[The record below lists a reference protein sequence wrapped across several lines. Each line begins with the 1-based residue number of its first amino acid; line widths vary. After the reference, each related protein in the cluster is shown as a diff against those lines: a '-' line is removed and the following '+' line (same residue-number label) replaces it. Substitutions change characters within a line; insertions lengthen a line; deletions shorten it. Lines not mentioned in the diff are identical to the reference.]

1 MTTILIIDDDIDFC
15 ETMESLVGRMDFKCI
30 TANTLK
36 EGIDFLEAR
45 EVDVVFLDVRLP
57 DGNGLEAL
65 PMIKQAPSEP
75 EVIILT
81 GQGDP
86 DGAEL
91 AIQGG
96 VWDYL
101 VKPTS
106 IKQTRLSLTRALK
119 YREEKRAESPVALNL
134 DNIIGSSP
142 AMRDC
147 FDLVAKAAVSNSQVL
162 ITGETGTG
170 KELFAR
176 TIHENSPRAA
186 GNFVIVDCA
195 SLTETLLESTLFG
208 HKKGAFTGA
217 DSDRTGLV
225 KVADG
230 GTLFLDEVGDMPLS
244 IQRSFLRVLQEK
256 KFRPVGQTQEV
267 TSNFRLIAAT
277 NRNLEEMVESG
288 EFRRDL
294 LFRLWAI
301 HLELPPLRERKED
314 IKRLSMFF
322 INSLCEEYGVPN
334 KGFDTDFFDT
344 LCAYNWPGNVRE
356 LFNVMEMAFISSGRA
371 STVYAMDLPSNI
383 RIKVAKASLT
393 RESGEENPAS
403 IPVDGDANPQVT
415 RILSE
420 TAQDIKRQFGANIPE
435 IKEFKGAMEEQ
446 YLRELIRHTGGNARR
461 IMEISGLS
469 KSHFYTLLKKRNIS
483 VSSESEAS

>member
-1 MTTILIIDDDIDFC
+1 MTTILIIDDDIEFC
-15 ETMESLVGRMDFKCI
+15 ETMESLVRRMGHLCV
-30 TANTLK
+30 TAHTLK
-36 EGIDFLEAR
+36 EGTGYLEAHT
-45 EVDVVFLDVRLP
+45 VDVVFLDVRLP
-57 DGNGLEAL
+57 DGNGLTAL
-65 PMIKQAPSEP
+65 PTIKKSPSQP

-106 IKQTRLSLTRALK
+106 IKQTRLSLSRALK
-119 YREEKRAESPVALNL
+119 YHEEKQVETPVALNL

-142 AMRDC
+142 AMRKC
-147 FDLVAKAAVSNSQVL
+147 FDIVAKASVSKSQVL
-162 ITGETGTG
+162 VTGETGTG

-176 TIHENSPRAA
+176 TIHENSPRM
-186 GNFVIVDCA
+186 GNNFVIVDCA

-208 HKKGAFTGA
+208 HKRGAFTGA
-217 DSDRTGLV
+217 DADRIGLI
-225 KVADG
+225 KTADG

-256 KFRPVGQTQEV
+256 RFRPVGQTQEV

-277 NRNLEEMVESG
+277 NRNLEEMVEKG

-301 HLELPPLRERKED
+301 HLELPPLRARKGD
-314 IKRLSMFF
+314 IKRLTMFF
-322 INSLCEEYGVPN
+322 IDRLCEEYSVPN
-334 KGFDTDFFDT
+334 KGFDVDFFDT
-344 LCAYNWPGNVRE
+344 LSAYSWPGNIRE
-356 LFNVMEMAFISSGRA
+356 LFNVLEMAFITSGR
-371 STVYAMDLPSNI
+371 TRTLYAMDLPSHI
-383 RIKVAKASLT
+383 RIKVAKASLNLGT
-393 RESGEENPAS
+393 PDITEKQSPMEGAH
-403 IPVDGDANPQVT
+403 PQIT

-420 TAQDIKRQFGANIPE
+420 TAMEIKHQFKGRIPE
-435 IKEFKGAMEEQ
+435 IKEFKGVMEEQ
-446 YLRELIRHTGGNARR
+446 YLKELIRHTGGNAKK

-469 KSHFYTLLKKRNIS
+469 KSHFYTLLKKKEIS
-483 VSSESEAS
+483 ISSE

>member
-1 MTTILIIDDDIDFC
+1 MTPTILIIDDDIEFC
-15 ETMESLVGRMDFKCI
+15 ETMESLVRRMDHHCV
-30 TANTLK
+30 TAQTLK
-36 EGIDFLEAR
+36 EGTDYLQCHT
-45 EVDVVFLDVRLP
+45 VDVVFLDVRLP
-57 DGNGLEAL
+57 DGNGLTAL
-65 PMIKQAPSEP
+65 PLIKKSPSEP

-119 YREEKRAESPVALNL
+119 YHGEKRAETPVALNV

-142 AMRDC
+142 AMRKC

-176 TIHENSPRAA
+176 TIHENSPRA
-186 GNFVIVDCA
+186 GNNFVIVDCA

-217 DSDRTGLV
+217 DADRTGLI

-256 KFRPVGQTQEV
+256 RFRPVGQTQEV
-267 TSNFRLIAAT
+267 TSDFRLIAAT
-277 NRNLEEMVESG
+277 NRNLEEMVEKGS
-288 EFRRDL
+288 FRRDL

-301 HLELPPLRERKED
+301 NLELPPLQDRKGD
-314 IKRLSMFF
+314 IKRLTLFF
-322 INSLCEEYGVPN
+322 IDRLCEEYAVPN
-334 KGFDTDFFDT
+334 KGFDSDFFDT
-344 LCAYNWPGNVRE
+344 LCAYHWPGNIRE
-356 LFNVMEMAFISSGRA
+356 LFNVLEMTFITSGR
-371 STVYAMDLPSNI
+371 TRTIYAMDLPSNI
-383 RIKVAKASLT
+383 RIKVAKASLNLGALDAPKALAPD
-393 RESGEENPAS
+393 E
-403 IPVDGDANPQVT
+403 DANPQVA
-415 RILSE
+415 RILTE
-420 TAQDIKRQFGANIPE
+420 TAAEVKEHFKNRIPE
-435 IKEFKGAMEEQ
+435 IKELKGIMEEQ
-446 YLRELIRHTGGNARR
+446 YLRELIRHTGGNAKKV
-461 IMEISGLS
+461 MQISGLS
-469 KSHFYTLLKKRNIS
+469 KSHFYTLLKKKEIS
-483 VSSESEAS
+483 VS

>member
-15 ETMESLVGRMDFKCI
+15 ETMESLVGRMSHHCI
-30 TANTLK
+30 TANTLAQGM
-36 EGIDFLEAR
+36 EALENKR
-45 EVDVVFLDVRLP
+45 VDVVFLDVRLP

-65 PMIKQAPSEP
+65 PAIKKASSEP

-119 YREEKRAESPVALNL
+119 YREEKRAEVPVALKL
-134 DNIIGSSP
+134 DNIIGTSR
-142 AMRDC
+142 AMRAC
-147 FDLVAKAAVSNSQVL
+147 FDLVAKAAVSNSQTL

-176 TIHENSPRAA
+176 TIHENSPRAE

-208 HKKGAFTGA
+208 HRKGAFTGA
-217 DSDRTGLV
+217 DADRVGLV

-230 GTLFLDEVGDMPLS
+230 GTLFLDEVGDMPLA

-256 KFRPVGQTQEV
+256 RFRPVGQTQEV
-267 TSNFRLIAAT
+267 SSNFRLIAAT
-277 NRNLEEMVESG
+277 NRNLEKMVEKG
-288 EFRRDL
+288 AFRKDL
-294 LFRLWAI
+294 LFRLWTI
-301 HLELPPLRERKED
+301 HLELPPLRNRKED
-314 IKRLSMFF
+314 IKRLAMFF
-322 INSLCEEYGVPN
+322 IDRLCEEYGVAN
-334 KGFDTDFFDT
+334 KGFDSDFFET
-344 LCAYNWPGNVRE
+344 LNAYTWPGNVRE
-356 LFNVMEMAFISSGRA
+356 LFNVLEMAFISSGGT
-371 STVYAMDLPSNI
+371 STLYAMNLPSHI
-383 RIKVAKASLT
+383 RIKVAKAVLT
-393 RESGEENPAS
+393 RK
-403 IPVDGDANPQVT
+403 PQRPLPLEHEQGLSPEVSHV
-415 RILSE
+415 LSE
-420 TAQDIKRQFGANIPE
+420 TGQEIWRRYSNRIPE
-435 IKEFKGAMEEQ
+435 LKEFKGALEEH
-446 YLRELIRHTGGNARR
+446 YLKQLIRHTDGNARQV
-461 IMEISGLS
+461 MKISGLS
-469 KSHFYTLLKKRNIS
+469 KSHFYTLLKKRGIS
-483 VSSESEAS
+483 ISQEE

>member
-1 MTTILIIDDDIDFC
+1 MTTILIIDDDIEFC
-15 ETMESLVGRMDFKCI
+15 ETMESLVRRMDHRCV
-30 TANTLK
+30 TAHTLK
-36 EGIDFLEAR
+36 EGTDYLEGHG
-45 EVDVVFLDVRLP
+45 VDVVFLDVRLP
-57 DGNGLEAL
+57 DGNGLTAL
-65 PMIKQAPSEP
+65 PAIKKSSSEP

-106 IKQTRLSLTRALK
+106 IKQTRLSLSRALK
-119 YREEKRAESPVALNL
+119 YREEKRAETPVALNL

-142 AMRDC
+142 AMRKC

-176 TIHENSPRAA
+176 TIHENSPRA
-186 GNFVIVDCA
+186 GNNFVIVDCA

-217 DSDRTGLV
+217 DADRTGLV

-256 KFRPVGQTQEV
+256 RFRPVGQTQEV

-277 NRNLEEMVESG
+277 NRNLEEMVETG

-301 HLELPPLRERKED
+301 HLELPPLRKRKGD
-314 IKRLSMFF
+314 IKRLAMFF
-322 INSLCEEYGVPN
+322 IDHLCEEYGVPN
-334 KGFDTDFFDT
+334 KGFDSDFFET
-344 LCAYNWPGNVRE
+344 LSAYSWPGNIRE
-356 LFNVMEMAFISSGRA
+356 LFNVLEMAFITSGRT
-371 STVYAMDLPSNI
+371 STIYAMDLPSNI
-383 RIKVAKASLT
+383 RIKVAKASLS
-393 RESGEENPAS
+393 RDSAGANQPQVEA
-403 IPVDGDANPQVT
+403 GDTNPQVT
-415 RILSE
+415 RILAE
-420 TAQDIKRQFGANIPE
+420 TAVEVKRHFTSNIPE
-435 IKEFKGAMEEQ
+435 IKEFKGIMEEQ
-446 YLRELIRHTGGNARR
+446 YLRELIRHTGGNAKK
-461 IMEISGLS
+461 IMQISGLS
-469 KSHFYTLLKKRNIS
+469 KSHFYTLLKKKEIS
-483 VSSESEAS
+483 ISSE

>member
-1 MTTILIIDDDIDFC
+1 MTTTILIIDDDIEFC
-15 ETMESLVGRMDFKCI
+15 ETMESLVRRMEHRCF
-30 TANTLK
+30 TAHTLK
-36 EGIDFLEAR
+36 EGSDYLEGHS
-45 EVDVVFLDVRLP
+45 VDVVFLDVRLP
-57 DGNGLEAL
+57 DGNGLTAL
-65 PMIKQAPSEP
+65 PLIKKAPSEP

-106 IKQTRLSLTRALK
+106 IKQTRLSLSRALK
-119 YREEKRAESPVALNL
+119 YREEKQAETPVALNL
-134 DNIIGSSP
+134 DNIIGASP
-142 AMRDC
+142 SMKKC

-176 TIHENSPRAA
+176 TIHENSPRAEN
-186 GNFVIVDCA
+186 NFVIVDCA

-208 HKKGAFTGA
+208 HRKGAFTGA
-217 DSDRTGLV
+217 DADRTGLV

-256 KFRPVGQTQEV
+256 RFRPVGQTQEV

-277 NRNLEEMVESG
+277 NRNLEEMVEQG
-288 EFRRDL
+288 TFRRDL

-301 HLELPPLRERKED
+301 NLELPPVRNRQGD
-314 IKRLSMFF
+314 IKRLAMFF
-322 INSLCEEYGVPN
+322 IDRLCEEYTVPN
-334 KGFDTDFFDT
+334 KGFDTDFFET
-344 LCAYNWPGNVRE
+344 LSAYKWPGNIRE
-356 LFNVMEMAFISSGRA
+356 LFNVLEMAFITSGR
-371 STVYAMDLPSNI
+371 TCTLYAMDLPSHI
-383 RIKVAKASLT
+383 RIKVAKASLRQGT
-393 RESGEENPAS
+393 TEAPKSSAHAEDTDS
-403 IPVDGDANPQVT
+403 PVS
-415 RILSE
+415 RILAE
-420 TAQDIKRQFGANIPE
+420 TGVEVTHHFGNRIPE
-435 IKEFKGAMEEQ
+435 IKEFKGIMEEQ
-446 YLRELIRHTGGNARR
+446 YLKELIRHTGGNAKK
-461 IMEISGLS
+461 IMQISGLS
-469 KSHFYTLLKKRNIS
+469 KSHFYTLLKKKEIS
-483 VSSESEAS
+483 ISSE